1 MQFMKE
7 AKMRKALTAAMAAI
21 TLGGALCAT
30 ATSVDAR
37 PFVGGRGFNGGHFR
51 GGGAV
56 VAGVAGLAIGAALAS
71 PYYGGYYGPAYYG
84 PGYYGGPYTCVTTRW
99 VWNPYY
105 GRNVPVRQPY
115 AC

>member
-30 ATSVDAR
+30 ATSADAR
-37 PFVGGRGFNGGHFR
+37 PFAGGYSHGYYGGHYR
-51 GGGAV
+51 GGSAV
-56 VAGVAGLAIGAALAS
+56 IAGVAGLAIGAALAS
-71 PYYGGYYGPAYYG
+71 NHGPYYGGYYGP
-84 PGYYGGPYTCVTTRW
+84 GYYNGPYTCVTTRW
-99 VWNPYY
+99 VWDPYY
-105 GRNVPVRQPY
+105 GRTVPVRQPY